1 MGTKRDRR
9 EREQNCVPAEHR
21 YVEGGISMMD
31 LERIYIISCLTSIT
45 PHYLEEEGIW
55 RKESDLSQDE
65 I

>member
-31 LERIYIISCLTSIT
+31 LERIYIYKISCLTST
-45 PHYLEEEGIW
+45 NPHYWEEGGNMA
-55 RKESDLSQDE
+55 KGV
-65 I
+65 